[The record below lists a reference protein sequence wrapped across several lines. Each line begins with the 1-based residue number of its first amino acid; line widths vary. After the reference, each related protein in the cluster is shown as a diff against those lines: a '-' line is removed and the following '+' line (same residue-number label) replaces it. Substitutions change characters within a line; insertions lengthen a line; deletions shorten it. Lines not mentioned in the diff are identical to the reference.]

1 MQLKNTL
8 TLILTILLVIAVHAG
23 CKGKP
28 EREPPATNATETADE
43 GTEDK
48 TFPVEGTDYFIYN
61 YGDWGGKMGYIEP
74 EAEGNYTLNITD
86 ASTIDT
92 VVSFGFPSR
101 TRLLISPDASKLLSQ
116 ETISSIKEIPF
127 RLTDRVAGKELWK
140 ASIKGKGEDWTT
152 RVEKIWWDLEMN
164 HLVVECKAISRIMG
178 RTAYQERTMPHLWW
192 FITLD
197 LATGEQI
204 GHLDLIDE
212 NATGRTK
219 TENLSGAQYAAGNLY
234 LVLPDY
240 PITDFEAYE
249 NIREKNTFNIYAID
263 PITGDSRMIDMKG
276 LLGRPS
282 IANYF
287 ILPDGT
293 KIIAQTE
300 DYLDDGTPRPMG
312 GSIYEIDTASGEW
325 VPLFK
330 ADKENAYNLHS
341 ATPDGNTICYTNY
354 LFRIDPANRSAG
366 FETSHMVKNLN
377 DERTWELPVK
387 STLYNFWLSPSGN
400 YIVSLNLIK
409 GSELSIITIDSGEQ
423 KFIARGSDAGSP
435 APIGFLGGLG
445 NNI

>member
-1 MQLKNTL
+1 MRTK
-8 TLILTILLVIAVHAG
+8 TILCIIFIILLMVTFHAG

-28 EREPPATNATETADE
+28 EPEPPATNETATTDE
-43 GTEDK
+43 GTENK
-48 TFPVEGTDYFIYN
+48 TFPIEGMDYFIYN
-61 YGDWGGKMGYIEP
+61 YGDWGGVMGYIAP
-74 EAEGNYTLNITD
+74 EAEGNFTLNITE
-86 ASTIDT
+86 AYTIDT

-101 TRLLISPDASKLLSQ
+101 TKLLVSPDASRLLSQ
-116 ETISSIKEIPF
+116 EAISSIEEIPL

-164 HLVVECKAISRIMG
+164 RLVVECKAISRIMG
-178 RTAYQERTMPHLWW
+178 KTAYQERTMPHLWW

-197 LATGEQI
+197 LATGKQI
-204 GHLDLIDE
+204 GRLDLIDE

-249 NIREKNTFNIYAID
+249 NVREKNTFNIYAVD
-263 PITGDSRMIDMKG
+263 PVTGESEMIDIKG

-287 ILPDGT
+287 ILPGGG
-293 KIIAQTE
+293 KIIVQTE
-300 DYLDDGTPRPMG
+300 DYLEDGTPRPMG
-312 GSIYEIDTASGEW
+312 GSIYKIDTASGEW
-325 VPLFK
+325 EPLFE
-330 ADKENAYNLHS
+330 ADNENAYNLHS
-341 ATPDGNTICYTNY
+341 VTPDGNTICYTNY
-354 LFRIDPANRSAG
+354 LFRRDPANRSAG
-366 FETSHMVKNLN
+366 YETMHMVKNLT
-377 DERTWELPVK
+377 DEKTWELPVK

-400 YIVSLNLIK
+400 YIASLNLIK

-423 KFIARGSDAGSP
+423 KFIARTSDTGSP

-445 NNI
+445 NNK